1 MSEMKRN
8 EKERMREKIRSRAE
22 VIRAEEVEVR
32 NNRHRQQMMY
42 KQMLDEQQMQYAV
55 TGAKGSKSANYR
67 GVETGYQTDGQQQ
80 YQRVVNSLVK

>member
-55 TGAKGSKSANYR
+55 TEAKGFKSANYR

>member
-1 MSEMKRN
+1 MSEMKRS

-22 VIRAEEVEVR
+22 VIRAEEIEMR

-55 TGAKGSKSANYR
+55 PKGSKSANYR
-67 GVETGYQTDGQQQ
+67 GVEAGYQTDGQ
-80 YQRVVNSLVK
+80 